1 MYCQKAVIV
10 PIHKGGR
17 TQCRD
22 YHTISMLSIPGKVY
36 VCWCVGNKDRGII
49 TERKAEEQGA
59 FQKGRSCVDQLF
71 IVRQVGEKINEK
83 NKRMLMVCEENW
95 RKHIYDCLFV
105 THYY

>member
-1 MYCQKAVIV
+1 MLEIRIGGLSLKGKRKSKEHSRKEGAV
-10 PIHKGGR
+10 
-17 TQCRD
+17 
-22 YHTISMLSIPGKVY
+22 Y
-36 VCWCVGNKDRGII
+36 
-49 TERKAEEQGA
+49 
-59 FQKGRSCVDQLF
+59 QLF